1 MNDDQET
8 YRVVATEQQ
17 FDVVSASDR
26 VVMSCR
32 DSRSANHYATLLNQA
47 FRAGHKAGFR
57 DAKHGS

>member
-47 FRAGHKAGFR
+47 FRAGYKAGFR

>member
-1 MNDDQET
+1 MNDDREA

-17 FDVVSASDR
+17 FDVVSASDQ

-47 FRAGHKAGFR
+47 FRAGYTAGFR